1 MSLESAV
8 GPAVTKCGD
17 SEFKWGSRT
26 YIMGIINLSPDSFS
40 GDGLKTADAAMA
52 QAEEFIKEGA
62 DIIDVG
68 GESTRPDSKPVSP
81 EEEMDRIVPFIRRLA
96 KITKIPISVDSY
108 KTGVAR
114 SALDV
119 GACMINDISSL
130 KEEPG
135 LAGLAAE
142 RGVPI
147 ILTSNE
153 RGRQVDDIMA
163 AVRDN
168 LRRLIEKT
176 VKAGVSRENI
186 IIDPGIGFGKTV
198 QQNLEIMR
206 RLEEFRALGRPLL
219 IGTSRKS
226 VIGAV
231 LDLPVEQRLEG
242 TAATV
247 AICISRGADIVRVH
261 DVRQMKLVCKMSDA
275 VVRGNFKG

>member
-1 MSLESAV
+1 
-8 GPAVTKCGD
+8 
-17 SEFKWGSRT
+17 
-26 YIMGIINLSPDSFS
+26 MGIINLSPDSFS

-52 QAEEFIKEGA
+52 QAEEFIREGV
-62 DIIDVG
+62 DVIDVG